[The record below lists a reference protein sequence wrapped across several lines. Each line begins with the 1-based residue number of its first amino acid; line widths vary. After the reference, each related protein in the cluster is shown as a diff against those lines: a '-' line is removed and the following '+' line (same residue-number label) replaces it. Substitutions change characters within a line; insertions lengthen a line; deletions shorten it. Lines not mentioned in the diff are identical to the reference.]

1 MIVGIGTDIVDIRRI
16 ERTIARFGE
25 RFLDRIFT
33 AKERARAE
41 RRANR
46 VATYAKR
53 FAAKEACAKALG
65 TGFRKGVFFRDI
77 GVVNLPSGQPTLS
90 LTGGASARLASLTPP
105 GFAARIELA
114 LTDEWPLAQAFVIIW
129 AFPGAREERMV

>member
-1 MIVGIGTDIVDIRRI
+1 MIIGIGTDIVDIRRI

-41 RRANR
+41 RKANR
-46 VATYAKR
+46 VETYAKR

-65 TGFRKGVFFRDI
+65 TGFSRGVFWRDI
-77 GVVNLPSGQPTLS
+77 GVVNRPGGKPTIA
-90 LTGGASARLASLTPP
+90 LTGGAAARLAAITPP
-105 GFAARIELA
+105 GMIADIEVS
-114 LTDEWPLAQAFVIIW
+114 LTDEPPLAQAIVIITVRP
-129 AFPGAREERMV
+129 A